1 MMVFEKWLALLFV
14 SIASCQL
21 SVAGEISG
29 IRDPST
35 MDNGRRTKDGDQSV
49 LIDGVAA
56 QVNEHIITIGDVLAA
71 VEPLQRRLSE
81 TYEGNELR
89 TRLRK
94 AYEDALSALIEWFLI
109 LDSHEKQ
116 EMKTPER
123 YVDERINEII
133 HETSGGDR
141 TEFVTALSRD
151 HLTFDEWQSEIRD
164 HIIVAF
170 MRSFRI
176 EQNIRVSPKA
186 VREAYDKNLERYRIP
201 EKIDL
206 RMIVLRKGISG
217 NDAAVKQCEA
227 HNIRKR
233 LVAGEDFG
241 ILAGTL
247 SEGSKASDGGNWG
260 WVEPKI
266 LRPELAKLAS
276 ELEPGE
282 ISKVIETED
291 EFYILKIEGR
301 RNEQVAPFEEVQQ
314 QIERELRMKEAEHL
328 YRAWIE
334 RLRKDAYVKVF
345 DVELF

>member
-1 MMVFEKWLALLFV
+1 MMVFEKWLALLLTV
-14 SIASCQL
+14 SIIVPCASRAEGTDGTD
-21 SVAGEISG
+21 S
-29 IRDPST
+29 P
-35 MDNGRRTKDGDQSV
+35 GRTTNEGLSV

-89 TRLRK
+89 ARLRK
-94 AYEDALSALIEWFLI
+94 AYEDALSALIERFLI

-123 YVDERINEII
+123 YIDERINEII

-141 TEFVTALSRD
+141 TEFVAALSRD

-176 EQNIRVSPKA
+176 EQNIRVSPKE
-186 VREAYDKNLERYRIP
+186 VREAYDKNLEQYRVP
-201 EKIDL
+201 EKVDL
-206 RMIVLRKGISG
+206 RMIVLRKGSSEK
-217 NDAAVKQCEA
+217 DAELKRCEA

-241 ILAGTL
+241 VLAGTL
-247 SEGSKASDGGNWG
+247 SEGSRASDGGNWG

-266 LRPELAKLAS
+266 LRPELTKLAS
-276 ELEPGE
+276 ELKPGE

-301 RNEQVAPFEEVQQ
+301 RNGQVSPFEEVQQ

-328 YRAWIE
+328 YRAWIK
-334 RLRKDAYVKVF
+334 RLRKEACVRVF
-345 DVELF
+345 EAELF